1 MSPRRSEGS
10 GVVGLRF
17 YFGAGVIGADV
28 IDAGVIEPMRM
39 IWFDIVPV
47 TRTFSAANFAAFTCG
62 SSS

>member
-1 MSPRRSEGS
+1 MSPRRSEES

-17 YFGAGVIGADV
+17 YFDAGL

-39 IWFDIVPV
+39 ISFDIVPV